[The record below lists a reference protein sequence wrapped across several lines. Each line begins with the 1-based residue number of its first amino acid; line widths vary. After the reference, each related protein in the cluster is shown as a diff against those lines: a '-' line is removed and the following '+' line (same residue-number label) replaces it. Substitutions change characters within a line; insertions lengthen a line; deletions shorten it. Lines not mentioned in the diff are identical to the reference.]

1 MIMIS
6 KDELLEDYCQ
16 RCGATI
22 GSFDCCQSELN
33 KNFRKWAEE
42 DIERHNRPI
51 YKEISRLSVR
61 LLLAEEC
68 GWHTSKHTFIIK
80 DNIRELENTLR

>member
-1 MIMIS
+1 MIS

-16 RCGATI
+16 RCGATV

-33 KNFRKWAEE
+33 KRLRKWAKE

-68 GWHTSKHTFIIK
+68 GWCNWPYHIDILK
-80 DNIRELENTLR
+80 DNIRILENTLR